1 MNQGD
6 FSPQKINAM
15 QKVNNIG
22 ALIGNTPLV
31 RIQLPE
37 IPDFVEVYGKMEGH
51 NPGGSV
57 KDRPAFNMIQQ
68 ALERGDIQQN
78 SQLVEATSGNTGI
91 ALAMVAA
98 SFGLDIT
105 LIMPENSTQERI
117 DTMRAFGAKVIL
129 TEAAKT
135 IEYSRTLAEDMAKH
149 QGYFMLNQ
157 FSNPDNYKAHYKST
171 APEIWEATAG
181 KVTHFVASMGTT
193 GTIMG
198 NSRFLKEQNPDIQII
213 GVQPE
218 EGASIPGI
226 RKWSPEFLPE
236 IYENH
241 RVDKILYVSEL
252 QAIQATRRMAKECG
266 IFAGM
271 SSGGV
276 LQATLDLAK
285 DLTEPALIV
294 CIVCDRGDRYL
305 SSGLFTD

>member
-1 MNQGD
+1 
-6 FSPQKINAM
+6 M

-22 ALIGNTPLV
+22 ELIGNTPLV
-31 RIQLPE
+31 KIQLPE

-68 ALERGDIQQN
+68 ALERGDIH
-78 SQLVEATSGNTGI
+78 SKSRLVEATSGNTGI

-117 DTMRAFGAKVIL
+117 DTMKAFGAKVIL
-129 TEAAKT
+129 TEAVKT
-135 IEYSRTLAEDMAKH
+135 IEYSRTLAEEMAEKE
-149 QGYFMLNQ
+149 GYFMLDQ
-157 FSNPDNYKAHYKST
+157 FSNPDNYGAHYKT
-171 APEIWEATAG
+171 TGPEIWTATEG

-198 NSRFLKEQNPDIQII
+198 NSRYLKEQNKQIKII

-226 RKWSPEFLPE
+226 RKWSPEFLPK
-236 IYENH
+236 IYEPD
-241 RVDKILYVSEL
+241 RVDKILYVNEE
-252 QAIQATRRMAKECG
+252 QATETTRRMARECG

-276 LQATLDLAK
+276 LKATLDLAQT
-285 DLTEPALIV
+285 LTEPAIIV

-305 SSGLFTD
+305 SSDLFSV